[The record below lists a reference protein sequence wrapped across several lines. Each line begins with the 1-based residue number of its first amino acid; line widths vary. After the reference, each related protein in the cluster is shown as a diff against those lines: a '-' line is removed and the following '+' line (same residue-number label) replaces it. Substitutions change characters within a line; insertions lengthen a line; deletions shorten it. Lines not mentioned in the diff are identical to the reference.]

1 MALNKQKSDLAI
13 QERKQQEADAK
24 LASTPTDQKGV
35 LNALVSGVN
44 VPTQNTAA
52 YRNAQAQYKN
62 YQKFSTMTPSQLVSN
77 MKMGEIDTATSQLL
91 ANNPSYIQAKQEFEK
106 FQKNQSINK
115 MVQSVANG
123 ATGKVQEVDH
133 RQEASDSLAKKLG
146 INETNADAYARIV
159 SKNPDVVERVKN
171 VSSLT
176 RQLNTL
182 VQERN
187 TIYKDLKS
195 QYPDLSPSAI
205 MTLMAQR
212 TQKWST
218 DIDSLNSSLAMEQAD
233 LKTAMELA
241 KGEYEA
247 TSADITLQSDIAKEQ
262 RQMDNA
268 LALNQAEYDQK
279 IAQQAQ
285 AMNDPT
291 TAITTMVDEYKKLG
305 IIPPKTAQTLLEE
318 YSKSGKPL

>member
-35 LNALVSGVN
+35 LNALVSGAT

-52 YRNAQAQYKN
+52 YRNAQTQYKN

-133 RQEASDSLAKKLG
+133 GQEASDALAKKLG

-159 SKNPDVVERVKN
+159 SKNPEVVQLTQT
-171 VSSLT
+171 VSSIT
-176 RQLNTL
+176 KQLNTL
-182 VQERN
+182 NTERN
-187 TIYKDLKS
+187 AVYADLKK
-195 QYPDLSPSAI
+195 QYPDLSASGI
-205 MTLMAQR
+205 MTLMSSR
-212 TQKWST
+212 TKQAT
-218 DIDSLNSSLAMEQAD
+218 DQIDALNSSLSLTTAD
-233 LKTAMELA
+233 LKTAMEMA

-262 RQMDNA
+262 RQIDNA

-285 AMNDPT
+285 ALADPQT
-291 TAITTMVDEYKKLG
+291 QIDQTIQEFAKLG
-305 IIPPKTAQTLLEE
+305 ITAQGNTA
-318 YSKSGKPL
+318 SKLAEFKKS